1 MFGLLRGMSFRKKII
16 FPLAIVC
23 GIFTAS
29 ALYSVS
35 VVQKISAD
43 AERLGRVYLPVI
55 TDLLQA
61 DRDLYQALAA
71 ESTMYYES
79 TVSKQLRSDHSSNA
93 KQVLDRGMKS
103 LNMGSVDD
111 APRNIQRFT
120 TLYDDW
126 KQKSL
131 LVIEAVEN
139 DDATAAQARAAA
151 EVAFSKLRD
160 LIDVVQESQMQKSAA
175 STEKSVAQAEA
186 LSYQLMVMLAVGL
199 GLCLLIMLVVPS
211 MVIAPVNEVE
221 SSISQIAQGNGD
233 LTARVPVHTNDE
245 VGQLSSRFNQFMTT
259 LHQLISQTISSAQNV
274 SSVSADIGRSSRD
287 NLSLIDQQNKLIETV
302 VTAVVQM
309 KVAINDVASN
319 TSEAASNAE
328 QSKRLSEDGMAKVTE
343 TIALIESVSQQTAKV
358 SGLVNG
364 VNKQMDSI
372 NTVLEV
378 IRGVAEQT
386 NLLALNAAIEAA
398 RAGEYGRGFSVVA
411 DEVRILASRTEAS
424 TSDIQEIIAGLK
436 TSVGQAVD
444 EMKKSVDFSSST
456 MAVANEAGQ
465 SLINI
470 DGSVDAIAGRSM
482 HTASL
487 VEEQSA
493 VIESIDGHLT
503 VISQQSS
510 NISNN
515 AQHSVTNSDSLSA
528 EAGSLMQRVGQFQ
541 V

>member
-1 MFGLLRGMSFRKKII
+1 
-16 FPLAIVC
+16 
-23 GIFTAS
+23 
-29 ALYSVS
+29 
-35 VVQKISAD
+35 
-43 AERLGRVYLPVI
+43 
-55 TDLLQA
+55 
-61 DRDLYQALAA
+61 
-71 ESTMYYES
+71 
-79 TVSKQLRSDHSSNA
+79 
-93 KQVLDRGMKS
+93 
-103 LNMGSVDD
+103 
-111 APRNIQRFT
+111 
-120 TLYDDW
+120 
-126 KQKSL
+126 
-131 LVIEAVEN
+131 
-139 DDATAAQARAAA
+139 
-151 EVAFSKLRD
+151 
-160 LIDVVQESQMQKSAA
+160 
-175 STEKSVAQAEA
+175 
-186 LSYQLMVMLAVGL
+186 
-199 GLCLLIMLVVPS
+199 
-211 MVIAPVNEVE
+211 
-221 SSISQIAQGNGD
+221 
-233 LTARVPVHTNDE
+233 
-245 VGQLSSRFNQFMTT
+245 
-259 LHQLISQTISSAQNV
+259 
-274 SSVSADIGRSSRD
+274 
-287 NLSLIDQQNKLIETV
+287 
-302 VTAVVQM
+302 VVQM